1 MRMRRASVLLA
12 IVAAVLVA
20 AGCGGA
26 AGLGDDATQT
36 VAGASDRT
44 AAPGFSVPALDGS
57 GQVTIDG
64 RDRPVIL
71 NFWASWCEPCTRE
84 MPALI
89 EFSAAHPELDVVGLA
104 INDRP
109 ADSRRFA
116 DEVGIPFELGID
128 RGGDV
133 AADFGV
139 QGLPVTVVIDAD
151 GRVATVF
158 PGEIDRA
165 QLDAFARQLGA

>member
-1 MRMRRASVLLA
+1 MTRRALALLA
-12 IVAAVLVA
+12 VVAAAVVL

-26 AGLGDDATQT
+26 GGLGGDVIQT
-36 VAGASDRT
+36 VQTAPDREP
-44 AAPGFSVPALDGS
+44 APGISLPALDG
-57 GQVTIDG
+57 GGTVTLDD

-84 MPALI
+84 MPALV
-89 EFSAAHPELDVVGLA
+89 EFATVHPELDVIGVA
-104 INDRP
+104 VNDRP

-116 DEVGIPFELGID
+116 EEIGIPFELAVD

-133 AADFGV
+133 AADFNV

-151 GRVATVF
+151 GRVASVF
-158 PGEIDRA
+158 PGEIDRE
-165 QLDAFARQLGA
+165 QLDAFADQLAS